1 MAVSEKLK
9 FVLVG
14 CGRISTLHVLGYEN
28 NADAELYGVF
38 DKNKKCAQDFA
49 KKYGVSKV
57 FDSYEQVLQDPAVTA
72 VELLVPHHLH
82 CEMTMQAC
90 EAKKHVSVQK
100 PMALNLAE
108 CDKMIESAK
117 KNGVKLKVFENFI
130 FYPPYQLAK
139 EMLVKGEIGEPV
151 SIRYKMNTGDL
162 GSVNAPGAAARA
174 KLSGIDLEAAGLK
187 ETGWRV
193 DPKSWVWRMNDT
205 LSGGGPLVFDDGYHK
220 FSVIMYMFGDV
231 EKVSAWIDSTAV
243 LPGIFQDCPATI
255 MWKHKSGKQYGI
267 MDIVSSKDMFIGS
280 KYYCCDERMEITGSR
295 GVIWVTRC
303 TATMM
308 PTVAPVVMYK
318 DGKVTEYWDMPAD
331 WGDSFKNSTL
341 DFIDALKYNRE
352 PVLSGERARE
362 VLKFSL
368 ATIESA
374 NKSKEVFL
382 DKYEDRK
389 LPKRKG
395 FFRAFGNHRKL

>member
-1 MAVSEKLK
+1 MAASGKIGI
-9 FVLVG
+9 VLVG

-28 NADAELYGVF
+28 NPDAEIYGVF
-38 DKNKKCAQDFA
+38 DKDKKRAQEFA
-49 KKYGVSKV
+49 LQYGIKNIY
-57 FDSYEQVLQDPAVTA
+57 DSYEQVLRDPAVA
-72 VELLVPHHLH
+72 GVELLVPHYLH
-82 CEMTMQAC
+82 REMTVQAC

-108 CDKMIESAK
+108 CDEMIEAAK
-117 KNGVKLKVFENFI
+117 RNGVKLKVFENFV

-139 EMLVKGEIGEPV
+139 KMLDCGEIGDPV

-162 GSVNAPGAAARA
+162 GSINAPAAAARA
-174 KLSGIDLEAAGLK
+174 KLSGVDMEAAGLK

-220 FSVIMYMFGDV
+220 FSVIMHMFGDV

-243 LPGIFQDCPATI
+243 LPGIYQDCPATV
-255 MWKHKSGKQYGI
+255 MWKHKSGKQYGV
-267 MDIVSSKDMFIGS
+267 MDIVSSKDMYIES

-308 PTVAPVVMYK
+308 PSVAPVIMYK
-318 DGKVTEYWDMPAD
+318 DAKVTEYWDMPVD
-331 WGDSFKNSTL
+331 WGDSFRNSTL
-341 DFIDALKYNRE
+341 DFIDALKNDRE
-352 PVLSGERARE
+352 PVLSGEKARE

-368 ATIESA
+368 AAIDSA
-374 NKSKEVFL
+374 NKKQEVYL
-382 DKYEDRK
+382 DSYEDKK
-389 LPKRKG
+389 LEKRKG
-395 FFRAFGNHRKL
+395 FLGTFGRHR